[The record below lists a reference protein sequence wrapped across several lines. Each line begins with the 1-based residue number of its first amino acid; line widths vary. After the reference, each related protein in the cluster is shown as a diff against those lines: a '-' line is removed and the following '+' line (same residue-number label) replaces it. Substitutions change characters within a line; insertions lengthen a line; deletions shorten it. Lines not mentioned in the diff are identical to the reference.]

1 MFFHFAPDLNVGLG
15 PQDAFRVAS
24 LLLQFP
30 DPDTLQK
37 DFVRRALGSFALES
51 CVFPVSFSPY
61 FLATV

>member
-1 MFFHFAPDLNVGLG
+1 MFGLG

-30 DPDTLQK
+30 DPDALQK

-61 FLATV
+61 FLASV